1 MDFNSLLLIAIIW
14 LLWTIHQDLTES
26 NNRQR
31 GLKTAITKLVN
42 RLEQNLDEQE
52 DSGKKPGK

>member
-14 LLWTIHQDLTES
+14 LLWTIHQDLSEG

-31 GLKTAITKLVN
+31 SLKTAITKLVN
-42 RLEQNLDEQE
+42 RFEQTLDKDEKNS
-52 DSGKKPGK
+52 D